1 MFSRETRTVLGLLLI
16 VAIVAA
22 CGDAPR
28 SPSTASPSILPSTA
42 TDAGASP
49 SVSAVTPKPSLQARP
64 TPSPRER
71 LARWSTKPHRIFSRA
86 CMPVAATID
95 GASRFHVAAACGQRI
110 WYATS
115 PNGRSWKTSALAPP
129 ADRIDMAPQLAV
141 DGTTLYIAVTRL
153 APVEPDTCGGEVPV
167 NSVGIY
173 YRSRAL
179 PNGSW
184 SAATRIGHVGDLLQS
199 FRVIDDVIHATVVAD
214 GGGGPVSYESQ
225 KGSTFRE
232 LRIPG
237 ASATALRIGDDGRP
251 RIAYTTGH
259 ALRFAVVTG
268 GDLATTTVFSAD
280 DVLVDSPVLVLGS
293 GDHAFVS
300 WAATEVVDSSE
311 GCSGEV
317 PPPPSHEGTWF
328 ATDVDGKWAT
338 KRLSKDIGAAS
349 LAIDVASGRLHATYN
364 DRRGIRYVTRA
375 ADGTWSG
382 SRLHV
387 SADFSGAVLR
397 RDPATGLLLLV
408 GPMWGEDEANTGIYA
423 LTAS

>member
-1 MFSRETRTVLGLLLI
+1 MIIRETRTVLGLLLT

-28 SPSTASPSILPSTA
+28 SPSTASPSILPSAA

-49 SVSAVTPKPSLQARP
+49 SLSAATQAPSPPASP

-86 CMPVAATID
+86 CTPVAATID

-141 DGTTLYIAVTRL
+141 DGTTLYIVFTRL
-153 APVEPDTCGGEVPV
+153 APIEPDTCGGETPV
-167 NSVGIY
+167 NSVGVY
-173 YRSRAL
+173 YKSRAL

-199 FRVIDDVIHATVVAD
+199 FRVVNSVIHATIVA
-214 GGGGPVSYESQ
+214 GGGAGPVSYESQ
-225 KGSTFRE
+225 KGSSFRE

-259 ALRFAVVTG
+259 AVRFAVVTG

-300 WAATEVVDSSE
+300 WAATEVIDESG
-311 GCSGEV
+311 GCSDEG
-317 PPPPSHEGTWF
+317 PKPTSHEGTWF

-338 KRLSKDIGAAS
+338 KRLSKDVGSAS
-349 LAIDVASGRLHATYN
+349 LALDVSTGRLHATYN
-364 DRRGIRYVTRA
+364 DQRGIRYVTRA
-375 ADGTWSG
+375 ADGSWSG
-382 SRLHV
+382 SRLDV
-387 SADFSGAVLR
+387 SRDFSGAVLR

-408 GPMWGEDEANTGIYA
+408 GPMWGEDEAKTGIYA